1 MILTWYLL
9 TMKLITR
16 DTDYAIRA
24 LVYMA
29 GFKGGR
35 ISVPE
40 LVSGTRI
47 PKPFLRKIMQLL
59 GKKGFVR
66 SYKGIGGGFALK
78 KTPERMALT
87 DLIEAIQGRISL
99 NECFFKKIACPRKK
113 ECLLKKKIDSLEAY
127 IIKELKA
134 LTLKDIACK

>member
-1 MILTWYLL
+1 
-9 TMKLITR
+9 MKLITR

-24 LVYMA
+24 LAYMS
-29 GFKGGR
+29 GFKRGR

-40 LVSGTRI
+40 LVAGTKI
-47 PKPFLRKIMQLL
+47 PCPFLRKIMQIL

-66 SYKGIGGGFALK
+66 SYKGIGGGFTLRRA
-78 KTPERMALT
+78 PERISLIG
-87 DLIEAIQGRISL
+87 LIEAIQGRIGL